1 MTRNARRAERCVDRI
16 DKLADRLR
24 DDWWHLT
31 EDEVQTF
38 AEVICQHPDELL
50 AALVSVGIL
59 EVPHGLRAADVY
71 VRC

>member
-1 MTRNARRAERCVDRI
+1 MNRNAVHAQRCTDRI
-16 DKLADRLR
+16 DKLAERLR

-31 EDEVQTF
+31 EDEIQAF
-38 AEVICQHPDELL
+38 AEVICDHPDELL

-59 EVPHGLRAADVY
+59 EVPHGLRAAAVY